1 MYTLDAMIAVHQAL
15 SSDETLLRLLHYKPE
30 SFYDDPLS
38 QDKPNIIDSDEQ
50 WDIIDDHIKNT
61 PLVEDLTEKQI
72 GRVIFYMGELYPGES
87 NTESID
93 TRVVIDVFCHHS
105 FQTTD
110 YRLQKLIDHLIPKL
124 TRYRLFRTDKETAEK
139 IGVGEITFLGS
150 EPLEVIP
157 YYVGHRLTYT
167 LSMENSRSKVSRRGR
182 RYGS

>member
-1 MYTLDAMIAVHQAL
+1 MYTLDAMIAVQQAL

-72 GRVIFYMGELYPGES
+72 GRVIFYMGELYPGEN

-110 YRLQKLIDHLIPKL
+110 FRLQKLIDYIIPKF
-124 TRYRLFRTDKETAEK
+124 TNYRLFRTDKETAQK
-139 IGVGEITFLGS
+139 IGVGELTLLGS
-150 EPLEVIP
+150 EPIDVIP

-167 LSMENSRSKVSRRGR
+167 ISMENGRGVRRRGS
-182 RYGS
+182 RY